1 MNVYAG
7 GNPLNIIVC
16 VKRVPFT
23 QEVDLEIEAEK
34 REVDRESLAY
44 VINDWD
50 HYAIEEAVHLKEQGE
65 GTVTAITI
73 GREEDEEVLR
83 RCLAM
88 GADQA
93 RRIDPG
99 DLFLD
104 GGGVAKVLARGL
116 RDLPF
121 DLILCGVQAE
131 DDNQGMV
138 GIMLAEH
145 LGLAHAAVV
154 TGIEPRGGEVIVQ
167 CELESGM
174 DERSRIRL
182 PALLTVQ
189 TGINEPRYVSIMG
202 IKKAT
207 KKPLEVIPLADL
219 NFSPDDLAPQVLI
232 EEVFLPPDTGGA
244 EMIPGDPAQAAEK
257 ILSILKEKGVRV

>member
-1 MNVYAG
+1 
-7 GNPLNIIVC
+7 LNIIVC

-23 QEVDLEIEAEK
+23 QEVDLEIEAGK
-34 REVDRESLAY
+34 KEVDRESLAY

-50 HYAIEEAVHLKEQGE
+50 HYAIEEAVCLKEQGE

-73 GREEDEEVLR
+73 GPEEDEEVLR

-93 RRIDPG
+93 RRVDPG
-99 DLFLD
+99 ERNLD
-104 GGGVAKVLARGL
+104 GGGTARVLARVIA
-116 RDLPF
+116 DIPF

-145 LGLAHAAVV
+145 LGLAHATVV
-154 TGIEPRGGEVIVQ
+154 TGIEPREGELIVQ
-167 CELESGM
+167 CELEGGM
-174 DERSRIRL
+174 DERSKIKL

-207 KKPLEVIPLADL
+207 KKPLEVISLADL
-219 NFSPDDLAPQVLI
+219 NFSSDDLAPQVLV
-232 EEVFLPPDTGGA
+232 EEVFLPPETGGA
-244 EMIPGDPAQAAEK
+244 EMIGGDPMQAAEK
-257 ILSILKEKGVRV
+257 ILQLLKEKGVRA

>member
-1 MNVYAG
+1 
-7 GNPLNIIVC
+7 LNIIVC

-34 REVDRESLAY
+34 KEVDRESLAY

-50 HYAIEEAVHLKEQGE
+50 NYAIEEAVRLKEQEE
-65 GTVTAITI
+65 GTVTVLTV

-99 DLFLD
+99 DQTLD
-104 GGGVAKVLARGL
+104 GQGTARVLARVIAAV
-116 RDLPF
+116 PF
-121 DLILCGVQAE
+121 DLIVCGVQAE

-154 TGIEPRGGEVIVQ
+154 TGIESGEGGLVVQ
-167 CELESGM
+167 CELEGGM
-174 DERSRIRL
+174 EERSRIML

-207 KKPLEVIPLADL
+207 KKPLEVITLASL
-219 NFSPDDLAPQVLI
+219 NFSPDDLAPRVLI
-232 EEVFLPPDTGGA
+232 GEVFLPPDTGGA
-244 EMIPGDPAQAAEK
+244 EMITGDPGQAAEK
-257 ILSILKEKGVRV
+257 ILQLLKEKGVRL

>member
-1 MNVYAG
+1 M
-7 GNPLNIIVC
+7 NIIVC

-23 QEVDLEIEAEK
+23 QEVDLEIEPGK
-34 REVDRESLAY
+34 KEVDRESLAY

-50 HYAIEEAVHLKEQGE
+50 HYAIEEAVRLKEQGE
-65 GTVTAITI
+65 GTVTAVTI
-73 GREEDEEVLR
+73 GLEEDEEVLR

-99 DLFLD
+99 EQILD
-104 GGGVAKVLARGL
+104 GQGTAQVLARAL
-116 RDLPF
+116 ADIPF

-138 GIMLAEH
+138 GIMLAET
-145 LGLAHAAVV
+145 LGLGHAAVV
-154 TGIEPRGGEVIVQ
+154 TGIESREGELIVQ
-167 CELESGM
+167 CELEGGM
-174 DERSRIRL
+174 DERSRLRL

-207 KKPLEVIPLADL
+207 KKPLAVIPLADL
-219 NFSPDDLAPQVLI
+219 NFSPDDLAPRVLI
-232 EEVFLPPDTGGA
+232 EEVFLPPETGGA
-244 EMIPGDPAQAAEK
+244 EMISGDPTQAAER
-257 ILSILKEKGVRV
+257 ILQLLKEKGVRV

>member
-1 MNVYAG
+1 M
-7 GNPLNIIVC
+7 NIIVC

-23 QEVDLEIEAEK
+23 QEVDLEIEPGK
-34 REVDRESLAY
+34 KEVDRESLAY

-50 HYAIEEAVHLKEQGE
+50 HYAIEEAVRLKEQGE
-65 GTVTAITI
+65 GTVTAITL
-73 GREEDEEVLR
+73 GPEEDEEVLR

-99 DLFLD
+99 ERILD
-104 GGGVAKVLARGL
+104 GPGTARVLARAIA
-116 RDLPF
+116 DIPF

-138 GIMLAEH
+138 GIMLAET
-145 LGLAHAAVV
+145 LGLGHAAVV
-154 TGIEPRGGEVIVQ
+154 TGIEPREGELIVQ
-167 CELESGM
+167 CELEGGM
-174 DERSRIRL
+174 DERSRLRL

-207 KKPLEVIPLADL
+207 KKPLAVIPLADL
-219 NFSPDDLAPQVLI
+219 NFSPEDLDPQVLI
-232 EEVFLPPDTGGA
+232 DELFLPPETGGA

-257 ILSILKEKGVRV
+257 ILQILKEKGVRV

>member
-1 MNVYAG
+1 VD
-7 GNPLNIIVC
+7 IVVC

-23 QEVDLEIEAEK
+23 QEVDLEIEAGK
-34 REVDRESLAY
+34 KEVDRESLAY
-44 VINDWD
+44 VVNDWD
-50 HYAIEEAVHLKEQGE
+50 NYAIEEAVLLKEQGE

-88 GADQA
+88 GADRA

-99 DLFLD
+99 EQTLD
-104 GGGVAKVLARGL
+104 GHGTALVLARGL
-116 RDLPF
+116 ADIPF

-138 GIMLAEH
+138 GIMLAQH

-154 TGIEPRGGEVIVQ
+154 TGIEPQEGKLIVQ
-167 CELESGM
+167 CELEGGM

-202 IKKAT
+202 IKKAA

-219 NFSPDDLAPQVLI
+219 NFSPDDLAPRVLI
-232 EEVFLPPDTGGA
+232 EEIFLPPETGGA
-244 EMIPGDPAQAAEK
+244 EMITGDPTQVAEK
-257 ILSILKEKGVRV
+257 ILQILKEKGVRS

>member
-1 MNVYAG
+1 MDMV
-7 GNPLNIIVC
+7 VC

-23 QEVDLEIEAEK
+23 QEVDLEIGAEK
-34 REVDRESLAY
+34 KEVDRESLAY

-50 HYAIEEAVHLKEQGE
+50 HYAIEEAIRLKEQGE

-99 DLFLD
+99 EGTLD
-104 GGGVAKVLARGL
+104 GQGVARILARGL
-116 RDLPF
+116 ADIPF

-154 TGIEPRGGEVIVQ
+154 TGIEPREGELIVQ
-167 CELESGM
+167 CELEGGM
-174 DERSRIRL
+174 DERSKIKL

-189 TGINEPRYVSIMG
+189 TGINEPRYVSIMK
-202 IKKAT
+202 IKKAA
-207 KKPLEVIPLADL
+207 KKLLEVIRLADL
-219 NFSPDDLAPQVLI
+219 NFCPDDLAPQVLV
-232 EEVFLPPDTGGA
+232 EELFLPPETGGS
-244 EMIPGDPAQAAEK
+244 EMITGDPMQAAEK
-257 ILSILKEKGVRV
+257 ILQLLKEKGVRA

>member
-1 MNVYAG
+1 M
-7 GNPLNIIVC
+7 NIIVC

-23 QEVDLEIEAEK
+23 QEVDLEIEPEK
-34 REVDRESLAY
+34 KEVDRESLAY

-50 HYAIEEAVHLKEQGE
+50 HYAIEEAVRLKEQGE
-65 GTVTAITI
+65 GTVTAITL
-73 GREEDEEVLR
+73 GPEEDEEVLR

-99 DLFLD
+99 ERTLD
-104 GGGVAKVLARGL
+104 GHGTARVLARVIAG
-116 RDLPF
+116 LPF

-138 GIMLAEH
+138 GIMVAEH
-145 LGLAHAAVV
+145 LGLAHASVV
-154 TGIEPRGGEVIVQ
+154 TGIEPREEGLVVQ
-167 CELESGM
+167 SELEGGV
-174 DERSRIRL
+174 DERSKIAL

-202 IKKAT
+202 IKKAA
-207 KKPLEVIPLADL
+207 KKPLEVIPMTDL
-219 NFSPDDLAPQVLI
+219 NFSPDDLSPQVLI
-232 EEVFLPPDTGGA
+232 EELYLPPETGGA
-244 EMIPGDPAQAAEK
+244 EMIPGDPSQAAEK
-257 ILSILKEKGVRV
+257 ILRILKEKGVRA

>member
-1 MNVYAG
+1 
-7 GNPLNIIVC
+7 LNIIVC

-34 REVDRESLAY
+34 KEIDRESLAY

-50 HYAIEEAVHLKEQGE
+50 HYALEEAVRLKELGE

-99 DLFLD
+99 ERTLD
-104 GGGVAKVLARGL
+104 GHGTAQVLARVIA
-116 RDLPF
+116 RIPF

-154 TGIEPRGGEVIVQ
+154 TGIEPREGELVVQ
-167 CELESGM
+167 CELEGGVE
-174 DERSRIRL
+174 ERSRIML

-219 NFSPDDLAPQVLI
+219 SFSPDALSPQVLI
-232 EEVFLPPDTGGA
+232 EEVSLPPETGGA
-244 EMIPGDPAQAAEK
+244 EMIAGDPAQAAEK
-257 ILSILKEKGVRV
+257 ILQLLKEKGVRV